1 MTLIEMIGVLTVVA
15 ILAAVSLAFTVRHLD
30 QIASDKETQNLRALG
45 TALENSILRTRH
57 IPDATDWASAVATEA
72 GMNVDAVTNNF
83 RNCQRVLLFDAGG
96 WLSTNVPYTQTMQ
109 SATNIT
115 SPPASARMMLVS
127 TISGSLPVSSGV
139 LTTPYFSDLWNCAD
153 STVPSAPPWSTW
165 TGTRPGDVKVH
176 RINLSPL
183 FARLVL
189 STYFSAS
196 PGQYAVD
203 ATPGSPPYLAAPY
216 SNAVSGYYLKG
227 TAIQLYTNLPTPAST
242 PQLTHILNEDSSFV
256 FENGVW
262 KTSLTGGRTLGAG
275 SSMGIVA
282 AFLAA
287 RPNTNAQYY
296 SPAFSNQQQV
306 LIVGAFINYMSNYNR
321 WVYTNM
327 SNTDRNSLQSYLQG
341 TSQSRLMDLVH
352 GLYTK
357 AADGRDHFPTNGV
370 IWPPL

>member
-1 MTLIEMIGVLTVVA
+1 
-15 ILAAVSLAFTVRHLD
+15 
-30 QIASDKETQNLRALG
+30 
-45 TALENSILRTRH
+45 
-57 IPDATDWASAVATEA
+57 
-72 GMNVDAVTNNF
+72 
-83 RNCQRVLLFDAGG
+83 
-96 WLSTNVPYTQTMQ
+96 
-109 SATNIT
+109 
-115 SPPASARMMLVS
+115 MMLVS
-127 TISGSLPVSSGV
+127 TISGSLPVNSGM
-139 LTTPYFSDLWNCAD
+139 LMTQYFSDLWNCAD
-153 STVPSAPPWSTW
+153 GTVPSTPPWSTW
-165 TGTRPGDVKVH
+165 TGTRPDDVKVR

-183 FARLVL
+183 FAKLVL

-203 ATPGSPPYLAAPY
+203 GTPGSPPYFAAPY

-227 TAIQLYTNLPTPAST
+227 TAVQLYTNLPTSTST

-327 SNTDRNSLQSYLQG
+327 SNTERNSLQSYMQG
-341 TSQSRLMDLVH
+341 TSQPQLMDLVH

-357 AADGRDHFPTNGV
+357 AADGKDHFPTNGV